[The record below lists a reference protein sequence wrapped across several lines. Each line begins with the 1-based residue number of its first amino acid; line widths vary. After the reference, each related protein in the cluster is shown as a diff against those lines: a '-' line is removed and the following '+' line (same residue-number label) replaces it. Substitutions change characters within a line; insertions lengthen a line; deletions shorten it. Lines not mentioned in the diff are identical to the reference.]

1 MLFKK
6 NMFLDAL
13 KFLHVSL
20 LLFIMASV
28 ATNAKADVRCK
39 CPSISAEGE
48 GNSSCSANESG
59 GTCTID
65 FNLFGAREVR
75 ASEFLS
81 ERLEPNFQPFSDQN
95 TVDSLR
101 KAEELDILFDQ
112 VFMYL
117 NVAAISQGTRNPE
130 SVPLSEIEDLFS
142 LVSEYRQNIEF
153 AFSQQVF
160 GQVISGSLSFS
171 TDTFVDVGE
180 VVISPGCVEILH
192 NGQWLMFKTHW
203 ALAAEAPGCRG

>member
-1 MLFKK
+1 MHFNKD
-6 NMFLDAL
+6 MFLSIFKL
-13 KFLHVSL
+13 FHISL
-20 LLFIMASV
+20 FFGVMVTV

-65 FNLFGAREVR
+65 FNLFGVREVR

-81 ERLEPNFQPFSDQN
+81 EQLEPNFQPFPNQN

-101 KAEELDILFDQ
+101 QAEESGILFDQ

-130 SVPLSEIEDLFS
+130 SVPLSEIESLFS
-142 LVSEYRQNIEF
+142 LASEFQKEIEF

-160 GQVISGSLSFS
+160 GQVMSGSLVFP
-171 TDTFVDVGE
+171 TDMFVDMGE

-192 NGQWLMFKTHW
+192 SGQWLMFKTHW
-203 ALAAEAPGCRG
+203 SLAAEAPGCSS